1 MRFLLKDSE
10 VLLYVIEKNLNIA
23 DALLYNKK
31 IGIFSAGAEHR
42 QVKGNQVQLL
52 SDPVT
57 VNRERGCKAPL
68 DKEFV

>member
-1 MRFLLKDSE
+1 MRFLLKDGE
-10 VLLYVIEKNLNIA
+10 VLLYDRKNLNIA

-31 IGIFSAGAEHR
+31 IRIFSAGAEHR

>member
-1 MRFLLKDSE
+1 M
-10 VLLYVIEKNLNIA
+10 IEKNLNIA

-42 QVKGNQVQLL
+42 QVKGNQVQIL

-57 VNRERGCKAPL
+57 VNRE
-68 DKEFV
+68 